1 MIAHARR
8 VQQPLWLEPSWAPA
22 LAGLRHSSLVVAACA
37 LWSLG
42 TPLFNGARCP
52 NVQPPLE
59 WSAAL
64 PVSMAATRLTD
75 SQKIEIVARFRAG
88 DGSAELAEAYGC
100 TASTVSRVAKAA
112 LDPAEYEQL
121 KQQRAR
127 PAKPEAMAAPE
138 PVVAEPP
145 AAPEPVAATA
155 QDTATAVDAANAE
168 DASVLA
174 IDDADDFGDDDQAD
188 FSDDFSDDDQ
198 ADQFVEVPVLLGGHP
213 AGEPAQC
220 LPLAEAP
227 LPASV
232 YMLVDKTVELQAKPL
247 KEFPE
252 LGQLPDGE
260 EERQALLVFANPRQA
275 KRHCGRT
282 QRVIKVPDTRVLER
296 TAPYLIAQGIS
307 RVVIEGSLYS
317 LPGS

>member
-1 MIAHARR
+1 
-8 VQQPLWLEPSWAPA
+8 
-22 LAGLRHSSLVVAACA
+22 
-37 LWSLG
+37 
-42 TPLFNGARCP
+42 
-52 NVQPPLE
+52 
-59 WSAAL
+59 
-64 PVSMAATRLTD
+64 MAATRLTD

-88 DGSAELAEAYGC
+88 DGSAELAEVFGC

-121 KQQRAR
+121 KQQRGR
-127 PAKPEAMAAPE
+127 PSKPEAMAAPE
-138 PVVAEPP
+138 QP
-145 AAPEPVAATA
+145 APAPLAASPEAPASPGAPASA
-155 QDTATAVDAANAE
+155 QDAVSAEDTANTE

-174 IDDADDFGDDDQAD
+174 IDDAEDFGDD
-188 FSDDFSDDDQ
+188 FNDDFSDDDP

>member
-1 MIAHARR
+1 
-8 VQQPLWLEPSWAPA
+8 
-22 LAGLRHSSLVVAACA
+22 
-37 LWSLG
+37 
-42 TPLFNGARCP
+42 
-52 NVQPPLE
+52 
-59 WSAAL
+59 
-64 PVSMAATRLTD
+64 MAATRLTD
-75 SQKIEIVARFRAG
+75 SQKVEIVDRFRAG
-88 DGSAELAEAYGC
+88 EGSAELAQVYGC
-100 TASTVSRVAKAA
+100 TAGTVSRVAKAA

-121 KQQRAR
+121 KQQRGR
-127 PAKPEAMAAPE
+127 PTKPEASASAASSTNPD
-138 PVVAEPP
+138 
-145 AAPEPVAATA
+145 
-155 QDTATAVDAANAE
+155 DTAKPKDSANPGDSANADDSANAE
-168 DASVLA
+168 DGSVLA
-174 IDDADDFGDDDQAD
+174 IDDADDFGDD
-188 FSDDFSDDDQ
+188 FSDDFSDDDT
-198 ADQFVEVPVLLGGHP
+198 ADQFVEVPVLLGTH

-220 LPLAEAP
+220 LPLAQAP

-247 KEFPE
+247 KDFPE

-275 KRHCGRT
+275 KRHCGRS

>member
-1 MIAHARR
+1 
-8 VQQPLWLEPSWAPA
+8 
-22 LAGLRHSSLVVAACA
+22 
-37 LWSLG
+37 
-42 TPLFNGARCP
+42 
-52 NVQPPLE
+52 
-59 WSAAL
+59 
-64 PVSMAATRLTD
+64 MAATRLTD

-88 DGSAELAEAYGC
+88 EGSAELAGVYGC

-121 KQQRAR
+121 KQQRGR
-127 PAKPEAMAAPE
+127 PTKPDATASVPSAASPEVPSTPEAPSTPE
-138 PVVAEPP
+138 VTPTPKDP
-145 AAPEPVAATA
+145 SNGGDSTNPEDP
-155 QDTATAVDAANAE
+155 
-168 DASVLA
+168 SVLA
-174 IDDADDFGDDDQAD
+174 IDDADDFGDD
-188 FSDDFSDDDQ
+188 FSDDFNDDDS
-198 ADQFVEVPVLLGGHP
+198 ADQFVEVPVLLGTH

-220 LPLAEAP
+220 LPLAQAP

-247 KEFPE
+247 KDFPE

-275 KRHCGRT
+275 KRHCGRS

-307 RVVIEGSLYS
+307 RVVMEGSLYS